1 MPCCFR
7 RFYARFAFHTYA
19 KPVTYGKRPKLISQ
33 RSRVLSDQRFALCTL
48 LDLRQNIEFTYFRNF
63 VIHVLDEISA
73 DIGD

>member
-1 MPCCFR
+1 M
-7 RFYARFAFHTYA
+7 
-19 KPVTYGKRPKLISQ
+19 
-33 RSRVLSDQRFALCTL
+33 LSDQRFALCTL